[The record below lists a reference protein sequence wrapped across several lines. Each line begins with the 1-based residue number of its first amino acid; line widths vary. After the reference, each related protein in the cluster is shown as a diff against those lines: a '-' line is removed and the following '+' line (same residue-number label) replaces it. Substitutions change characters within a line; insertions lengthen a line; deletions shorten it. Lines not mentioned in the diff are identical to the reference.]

1 MKYKPIAKSVI
12 IKCVCLM
19 IILIISIQLVLSE
32 IQSNQIID
40 QNITEN
46 YHNTTTSITNQSY
59 IQPIDSEFYKDSFS
73 WLSLLTAFGP
83 LIAALIAYFTLRE
96 LKMQRELSD
105 DPKIYVI
112 PPVENNLKVS
122 LIKLDDFDIPL
133 PIKWEGGAIESLNSD
148 FPPSASIPLEA
159 VNTGLGTAFNVNFT
173 FKFEHM
179 SELLNNINKLNSNIK
194 YRLNERSWHEIA
206 IDNKSIIN
214 INPSSF
220 SRKIEEPFIFP
231 YSSNQN
237 KVKIYLPYY
246 FLFLASIALASLKM
260 SMKGMDMLPL
270 PSLVGI
276 IEYSDLGGTNHK
288 SEFKVKLDFSEIAT
302 KKNLIEHASFQLT
315 VKMKQRKSYI
325 TDLLSKIFGK
335 IAAYLRLN
343 RKIESNKTIGMQKP

>member
-1 MKYKPIAKSVI
+1 MNYKPIAKSVI

-19 IILIISIQLVLSE
+19 IILVISIQLVLSE
-32 IQSNQIID
+32 NQSNQLNQNID

-46 YHNTTTSITNQSY
+46 YHNTTTSLTNQSY
-59 IQPIDSEFYKDSFS
+59 IQPIDIEFYKNSFS
-73 WLSLLTAFGP
+73 WLSLLAAFGP

-96 LKMQRELSD
+96 LKIQRELSD
-105 DPKIYVI
+105 DPKIYI
-112 PPVENNLKVS
+112 ISPIENNLEVS
-122 LIKLDDFDIPL
+122 LLKLDEFDTPL
-133 PIKWEGGAIESLNSD
+133 PIKWEGGAIESLNPG
-148 FPPSASIPLEA
+148 FIPSARIPLEA

-179 SELLNNINKLNSNIK
+179 SELLNNIDKLNSNIK
-194 YRLNERSWHEIA
+194 YRLNEHSWHEIS
-206 IDNKSIIN
+206 IGNKSIIN

-220 SRKIEEPFIFP
+220 SSKIEEPFIFP
-231 YSSNQN
+231 YSSIQN
-237 KVKIYLPYY
+237 KVKIFLPDY

-260 SMKGMDMLPL
+260 SNKGMEMLPF

-288 SEFKVKLDFSEIAT
+288 SEFKVKLDIIQIAS
-302 KKNLIEHASFQLT
+302 KKNHIKNASFQLT

-325 TDLLSKIFGK
+325 TDLLNKIFGK

-343 RKIESNKTIGMQKP
+343 RKIE